1 MRLSRK
7 IDPTEHRGRGR
18 PREFDMDEALDKA
31 IKIFCLRGYHAT
43 SIPEL
48 SKAMG
53 LASGSIYKAF
63 SDKRAV
69 FLAAFDRQAEVRGV
83 QLQAALDSVSTGKE
97 KVRQALEFYARIS
110 TGADG
115 RHGCLVVSTAVEM
128 ASFDSEIAE
137 RAVSALNRREKL
149 LVELIRIGQDDGSI
163 PSSLDKNGAAKF
175 MLCLLQGLRVVGKTS
190 PDKETMVAA
199 VNIAMKALD

>member
-1 MRLSRK
+1 
-7 IDPTEHRGRGR
+7 
-18 PREFDMDEALDKA
+18 MDEALDKA

-69 FLAAFDRQAEVRGV
+69 FLAALDRQTQVRGG
-83 QLQAALDSVSTGKE
+83 QFRDAINIASTGRE
-97 KVRQALEFYARIS
+97 KVRQALMFYASIS
-110 TGADG
+110 AGADG
-115 RHGCLVVSTAVEM
+115 RHGCLIVSTAVEL
-128 ASFDSEIAE
+128 ASFDDEIAE
-137 RAVSALNRREKL
+137 RAIGALNRREKQL
-149 LVELIRIGQDDGSI
+149 AELIQIGQTDGSV
-163 PSSLDKNGAAKF
+163 SASLDKEGAAKF

-190 PDKETMVAA
+190 PSEASMVAA
-199 VNIAMKALD
+199 VTVAMKVLD